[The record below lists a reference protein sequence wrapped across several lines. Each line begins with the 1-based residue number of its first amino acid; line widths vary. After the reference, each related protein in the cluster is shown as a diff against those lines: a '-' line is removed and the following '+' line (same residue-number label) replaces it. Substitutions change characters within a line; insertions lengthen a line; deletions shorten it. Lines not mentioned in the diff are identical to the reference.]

1 MGSCEVWDVVRLP
14 FPYTNRPV
22 HQYRPALVI
31 MSSNG
36 TGNPRLLWVLMITS
50 AENRGWSGD
59 VEIADLAG
67 VGLLAASVVR
77 TAKIA
82 TVEMDMAERI
92 GRLAL
97 PDRRRVI
104 DAVRDRLA
112 VAGIC
117 AVNTG

>member
-1 MGSCEVWDVVRLP
+1 MNGCEVWDVVKVP
-14 FPYTNRPV
+14 FPYTGRPV

-31 MSSNG
+31 ALNNG
-36 TGNPRLLWVLMITS
+36 KETPRLLWVLMITS
-50 AENRGWSGD
+50 AENGGWSGD
-59 VEIADLAG
+59 VEITDLDGAG
-67 VGLLAASVVR
+67 LPVASVVR

-82 TVEMDMAERI
+82 TMEQDVAERI

-112 VAGIC
+112 VAGVC
-117 AVNTG
+117 A